1 MNYVSLFVGW
11 LLGILNTL
19 LIDRI
24 TKHCKKQEVKT
35 ALLTELDDV
44 RVRLAGTI
52 YKISSRLGTLNKDLM
67 SWTFKIFAERGSMEV
82 TTEDMEAMAK
92 IEKMSAAEIQVLVD
106 TIVSKQGQ
114 VALSLKKFFLPFLD
128 SNISHLPLFDVKF
141 QSLVLEIRTKLTLL
155 NEEIELGRFFYEKT
169 FDSSLSVENHRIVTD
184 NLNELYRKVG
194 EMAQLTA
201 DKITELIEKYA

>member
-1 MNYVSLFVGW
+1 MSYVSLFVGW

-19 LIDRI
+19 LIDRL
-24 TKHCKKQEVKT
+24 TKHCKKQEVKK

-52 YKISSRLGTLNKDLM
+52 YKISSRLGTLNKHLM
-67 SWTFKIFAERGSMEV
+67 SWTFKIFAERGSIEV
-82 TTEDMEAMAK
+82 TREDMEAMAK
-92 IEKMSAAEIQVLVD
+92 IEKMSAAEIQTMVD
-106 TIVSKQGQ
+106 AIVSKQGQ
-114 VALSLKKFFLPFLD
+114 AALSLKKFFLPFLD
-128 SNISHLPLFDVKF
+128 SNLSHLPLFDVKF

-169 FDSSLSVENHRIVTD
+169 FDSSLTTENHRIVTD
-184 NLNELYRKVG
+184 NLNELYRKVA

-201 DKITELIEKYA
+201 DKITELIENYV